1 MFESTED
8 LFDAST
14 KVFVSD
20 NEFVFFLEKEY
31 DFELEH
37 GSESSSV
44 LQRKRDGKFEIRKDG
59 EFHKTKWS
67 IPKNMDMSEF
77 ENDSSF
83 DVVSDV
89 TELFTYL
96 V

>member
-1 MFESTED
+1 MFESTEA

-31 DFELEH
+31 DFELEQ

-44 LQRKRDGKFEIRKDG
+44 LQRKRDGKFEIRKNG

-67 IPKNMDMSEF
+67 LPKHMEVSDF
-77 ENDSSF
+77 EIDDSF
-83 DVVSDV
+83 DEISDV
-89 TELFTYL
+89 AELFTYI